1 MLNCLLFKWLPRSTV
16 SIIKGYTFLTGTF
29 TLKMSCFAFCN
40 TGETLNITAAGC
52 FLSADPHN
60 QGSTS
65 IISNAVS
72 QESELSYNM
81 SHDMAQFS
89 HDQTATLIQ
98 LHRIYVRQKERAEFF
113 SFKDGDRFLSVIWQL
128 WVTWRRD
135 VCATTGICSNV
146 SRHFC
151 NNLWCF
157 QRININCDCYKI
169 FYTLSI
175 QTNTKGGKAALKLS
189 HLYLCDYK

>member
-1 MLNCLLFKWLPRSTV
+1 MTSQINSRLNKMLYISNRHFYSEDELLC
-16 SIIKGYTFLTGTF
+16 I
-29 TLKMSCFAFCN
+29 AFCN

-52 FLSADPHN
+52 FLSADPQWN
-60 QGSTS
+60 QGCTS

-98 LHRIYVRQKERAEFF
+98 LYRIHVRQRKRAEFF
-113 SFKDGDRFLSVIWQL
+113 SFKDGDRFSSPTVIWQL

-135 VCATTGICSNV
+135 VCATPGICSNGAV

-151 NNLWCF
+151 NN
-157 QRININCDCYKI
+157 
-169 FYTLSI
+169 
-175 QTNTKGGKAALKLS
+175 
-189 HLYLCDYK
+189 